1 MNEKESGYSIDADAC
16 NDSILD
22 RGGGYSTY
30 YANVNDLRDRVRR
43 MLSEG
48 TSTVTIL
55 REIKEDKKLHRL
67 AEVPHNAGNAPEI
80 RSQKNGN
87 SAYNS
92 GVYCRVLVNEDVF
105 AQDRLLLSQ

>member
-1 MNEKESGYSIDADAC
+1 MNEKEAGYSIDADAC

-43 MLSEG
+43 MLAEG

-55 REIKEDKKLHRL
+55 REIKEDKNCTGL
-67 AEVPHNAGNAPEI
+67 
-80 RSQKNGN
+80 QK
-87 SAYNS
+87 Y
-92 GVYCRVLVNEDVF
+92 RIMQEMHLK
-105 AQDRLLLSQ
+105 